1 MAGDKGF
8 RTDAYEPDDLL
19 MAAITGTDVPDELA
33 HDAGYQAALGD
44 LDELRCALRELGD
57 ELAAEPAGE
66 PVPAPAA
73 VPPRA
78 RPARVRTRRLFAVS
92 ARVAVAACALAL
104 FGGLFW
110 LGAQNGMNLDAAD
123 SDKSAGEG
131 VQGPAHDSGG
141 DHKEGEGQKGAASRA
156 PDSDSAQSDAGFSR
170 AEQIACAKV
179 LVEGRATEIVVR
191 KDGKVDVTVKVDRW
205 YRPEQSAR
213 THATTTVTLPALV
226 ASDIERGELVLINV
240 PLHPE
245 DGYDAEQGWG
255 VDDVRPELLEALP
268 ESRTLD
274 CPKPLR

>member
-1 MAGDKGF
+1 MAGDKSFG
-8 RTDAYEPDDLL
+8 TDAYEPDDLL

-44 LDELRCALRELGD
+44 LDQLRCALRELGD

-73 VPPRA
+73 VPPRV

-92 ARVAVAACALAL
+92 VRVAVAACALAL

-131 VQGPAHDSGG
+131 VRGPAHDSGG

-170 AEQIACAKV
+170 AEQIACTKI
-179 LVEGRATEIVVR
+179 LVEGKATKLVPR

-205 YRPEQSAR
+205 YRPERAVAEEP
-213 THATTTVTLPALV
+213 TMTVALPAPV
-226 ASDIERGELVLINV
+226 ASDIERGELVLISV
-240 PLHPE
+240 YRHAE
-245 DGYDAEQGWG
+245 DGYDAETGWG
-255 VDDVRPELLEALP
+255 VGDVRPELLEALP